1 MPNENVEAGQVAGTQ
16 QVALARPK
24 TYDVFISYRRGTGL
38 DLARSIAYWFRAN
51 GFKCFID
58 QTELKTGQFNKQI
71 YKAIEETQYFLL
83 LVTENALE
91 RCVNDGDW
99 VRKEI
104 EYASS
109 KGVTIIPL
117 TPMPDYA
124 KELPAPGRLPESL
137 EFLRRTEAS
146 QFDRQKNFESTLQ
159 EMVKRQMPLFKGRVN
174 FAEKDKEDRLFL
186 SIRHYKRNDGTIDKQ
201 ERQQLESEARE
212 YGIEERLQ
220 NMINHVEEEWGRE
233 RNFVK
238 WAVNR
243 FQLTDG
249 KLTKTDVDELQKRG
263 EASRIMPDRQGE
275 LIIEIE
281 QKISQN
287 VAKKENEEVKACLE
301 KVRKAYEDTK
311 KDLEGVRIESA
322 RRSRKCKALW
332 GLLLISFILVIAVW
346 FHGRSVGGGD
356 AHGYIAK
363 ETARLKAEM
372 AELKA
377 DSENM
382 KAEAEKARLEAVK
395 REAAAATAKEMADR
409 AIKDMKTKLET
420 AVSSAKA
427 SGAARQEAEKRMA
440 EVSAKLAAE
449 QAAFQRARKAI
460 ESNAADERKRLEDRA
475 ASAESARQLAEN
487 KLSSQTADIKHLNEK
502 VNAMEEE
509 NKRLRNEVDEA
520 RRQKPGNA
528 LRDI

>member
-16 QVALARPK
+16 QVASARPK

-124 KELPAPGRLPESL
+124 KELPPPGRLPESL

-212 YGIEERLQ
+212 YGIQERLQ
-220 NMINHVEEEWGRE
+220 NMINHVEEEWDRE
-233 RNFVK
+233 RNFVE

-249 KLTKTDVDELQKRG
+249 KLTKTDVEELQKRG

-287 VAKKENEEVKACLE
+287 VAKNELE
-301 KVRKAYEDTK
+301 RVSRRYKV
-311 KDLEGVRIESA
+311 L
-322 RRSRKCKALW
+322 L
-332 GLLLISFILVIAVW
+332 GLFFVFLIFAIAVW
-346 FHGRSVGGGD
+346 FLGRNMGGGD
-356 AHGYIAK
+356 AHGDMAK
-363 ETARLKAEM
+363 ETTRLKAEM
-372 AELKA
+372 AK
-377 DSENM
+377 M
-382 KAEAEKARLEAVK
+382 KAASEKRKAEMENALLEAER
-395 REAAAATAKEMADR
+395 REAAAATAKEMAER

-420 AVSSAKA
+420 AVSTAKE
-427 SGAARQEAEKRMA
+427 SDAARQEAEK
-440 EVSAKLAAE
+440 SAAE
-449 QAAFQRARKAI
+449 ASAELATERAAFQRARKAI

-475 ASAESARQLAEN
+475 ASAESARLLAEN

-502 VNAMEEE
+502 VKEMEEE
-509 NKRLRNEVDEA
+509 NKRLRSEVDEA